1 MDEESNYPPRIH
13 WREAWQNRVK
23 AKFFSPYRA
32 IPTVAAS
39 IIQFVWKHQAN
50 TPFKEMWI
58 AAAII
63 VGVYL
68 ALFVLESAWKFI
80 VLTPPEIYAEQL
92 EVIQEYIG
100 KLGALEEAQREP
112 QISPQE
118 QRRRQLVSARIREL
132 GEIGRHI
139 LRCVADHGEI
149 KVLALNAEYDFGEAA
164 LKGFLQRAI
173 HAALVMHDNGQL
185 RLNPELKSA
194 IEFVLASGY
203 SKD

>member
-1 MDEESNYPPRIH
+1 MNEESNYPPRIH

-112 QISPQE
+112 QSSPQE

-164 LKGFLQRAI
+164 LNGFLQRAI
-173 HAALVMHDNGQL
+173 PGALVMHDNGQL
-185 RLNPELKSA
+185 RLNPELQSA
-194 IEFVLASGY
+194 IEFVLASEY

>member
-1 MDEESNYPPRIH
+1 MNQESNYPPRMY

-23 AKFFSPYRA
+23 ARFFSPYRA

-39 IIQFVWKHQAN
+39 ILQFVWKHNAN

-58 AAAII
+58 AVAII

-68 ALFVLESAWKFI
+68 TLFILESLWKLT
-80 VLTPPEIYAEQL
+80 VLTPPKIYDEQIQ
-92 EVIQEYIG
+92 VIQEYIG
-100 KLGALEEAQREP
+100 KLGALEEAQRVP

-164 LKGFLQRAI
+164 LNGFLQRAI
-173 HAALVMHDNGQL
+173 PGALVMHENGQL
-185 RLNPELKSA
+185 SLNPELKPA
-194 IEFVLASGY
+194 IEFVLASDFG
-203 SKD
+203 KD

>member
-1 MDEESNYPPRIH
+1 MNEESDYPTRMY
-13 WREAWQNRVK
+13 WREAWQNRIK

-39 IIQFVWKHQAN
+39 IIQFVWKHKAN

-80 VLTPPEIYAEQL
+80 VLTPPKIYAEQL
-92 EVIQEYIG
+92 EVIQEYTE

-132 GEIGRHI
+132 GEVGRHI

-164 LKGFLQRAI
+164 LNGFLQRAI
-173 HAALVMHDNGQL
+173 PGALVMHDNGQL